1 MPKDRTTEKSHQIT
15 AQPQVGRVKGK
26 VFMLQGLVIAT
37 HGHRGDV
44 TTNTSLPILFADHSA
59 CVSQP
64 VDGFNY
70 RFQDRLGIDVKKKVT
85 GVNLVRSVHQNLTY
99 NHGSPHAHV
108 AHHTFTA
115 DSVDTGHSQRSLT
128 CYYLHRR

>member
-1 MPKDRTTEKSHQIT
+1 MPKT
-15 AQPQVGRVKGK
+15 
-26 VFMLQGLVIAT
+26 FMLQGLVIAT

-99 NHGSPHAHV
+99 NHGSRTTCGSSHR
-108 AHHTFTA
+108 HTA
-115 DSVDTGHSQRSLT
+115 
-128 CYYLHRR
+128 